1 VKQMIT
7 GGLRPFVALL
17 TLLLWG
23 FGGLA
28 ASALELGAGRL
39 LSAPGAPL
47 EVEIPLL
54 QVGEGELEVLKPQL
68 PANSRSAE
76 LADAKVELAKS
87 SDGAAVLRVRSGAPL
102 SADSVRFV
110 VVADWGRGRR
120 FREYAFSLVAGAE
133 AAAAAAASA
142 APPAASPAA
151 PTADPLPS
159 VTTLSTSGARGIE
172 TEPMP
177 AAKTDAAPV
186 SRVVRPGETLMSI
199 SREWSAKTGT
209 TLAQTMVGIY
219 RANPQAFGPGG
230 MNELLVNARLAL
242 PGAAD
247 LGATPASAASTE
259 ISRELEIWRTGGA
272 TPPTSAAALSPSAS
286 KLPAT
291 PTLPATPKL
300 SATPK
305 LPSTPELPATMA
317 PVEAAPPVVAETP
330 EIKVSK
336 LETALSEKSAALAA
350 ADAEAAAL
358 KARITALEAAA
369 STVKEKQTLGWLA
382 KAREWAAL
390 AWWAIPALLL
400 AVLILLLAL
409 VLKGR
414 NKTMA
419 RVAETA
425 ESSAVSTVPRDVEA
439 VSAPREM
446 SFELPPIKPN
456 RAEPVV
462 TKAPVTVAA
471 AAEES
476 SIASDLEGDPPPIDE
491 AGSKIDLAR
500 AFIEMGHHDAAIL
513 ELQAALRI
521 GDETQRAEAIRL
533 LDSLPK
539 S

>member
-1 VKQMIT
+1 VKQTIT
-7 GGLRPFVALL
+7 GGLRLFVALV

-39 LSAPGAPL
+39 QSAPGASL
-47 EVEIPLL
+47 EVESPLL
-54 QVGEGELEVLKPQL
+54 QVGEGELKVLKPQL

-76 LADAKVELAKS
+76 LADATVELAKS
-87 SDGAAVLRVRSGAPL
+87 SDGAAVLRVSSSAPL

-120 FREYAFSLVAGAE
+120 FREYAFSLTAGTE
-133 AAAAAAASA
+133 AASAVAAPA

-151 PTADPLPS
+151 PTADPQPS

-177 AAKTDAAPV
+177 AGKTDAAPV

-247 LGATPASAASTE
+247 LMATPASAASTE
-259 ISRELEIWRTGGA
+259 ISRELEIWRIGGA
-272 TPPTSAAALSPSAS
+272 TAPTPAAALSPSTS
-286 KLPAT
+286 K
-291 PTLPATPKL
+291 LPATPKL
-300 SATPK
+300 S
-305 LPSTPELPATMA
+305 STPELPVTMA
-317 PVEAAPPVVAETP
+317 PVEAAPPVIAETP

-425 ESSAVSTVPRDVEA
+425 ESSAVSTVPRDVEPA
-439 VSAPREM
+439 SAPREM

-456 RAEPVV
+456 RTEPVV

-476 SIASDLEGDPPPIDE
+476 SMASDLEGDPPPIDE

>member
-1 VKQMIT
+1 MKQTIT
-7 GGLRPFVALL
+7 GGLRSFVALL

-76 LADAKVELAKS
+76 LADATVELAKS
-87 SDGAAVLRVRSGAPL
+87 SDGAAVLRVRSSAPL

-151 PTADPLPS
+151 PTADPQPS

-400 AVLILLLAL
+400 AVLILLLTL

>member
-1 VKQMIT
+1 VKQTIT
-7 GGLRPFVALL
+7 GGLRSFVALL

-39 LSAPGAPL
+39 LSAPGVPL

-76 LADAKVELAKS
+76 LADATVELAKS
-87 SDGAAVLRVRSGAPL
+87 SDGAAVLRVRSSAPL

-120 FREYAFSLVAGAE
+120 FREYAFSLVA
-133 AAAAAAASA
+133 AAAASA

-151 PTADPLPS
+151 PTADPQPS

-172 TEPMP
+172 TEPIP

-259 ISRELEIWRTGGA
+259 ISRELKIWRTGGA
-272 TPPTSAAALSPSAS
+272 TPPTSAAALSPSAL

-291 PTLPATPKL
+291 PTLP
-300 SATPK
+300 ATPK

-317 PVEAAPPVVAETP
+317 PVDAAPPVVAETP

-350 ADAEAAAL
+350 ADAEAGAL

-382 KAREWAAL
+382 KARERAAL

-400 AVLILLLAL
+400 AVLILLLTL

-425 ESSAVSTVPRDVEA
+425 EPSAVSTVPRDVEA

-462 TKAPVTVAA
+462 TKAPMTVAA

-491 AGSKIDLAR
+491 AGSKVNLAR